1 MLCKACVVALRGE
14 ILGINA
20 LEPAGSVCVR
30 SRSQSGKHNYQC
42 YLLGN
47 EAHLFL
53 GRVTYLLGL
62 LFLAEALACPIEAHD
77 LLDALEEILEY
88 RNRMLSPDERYDVLL
103 MHLADELYFW
113 ARFRDGDPRSTPDR
127 LETLVIREAGAPVYI
142 PVLQEIDPTAFT
154 HLAVLRKLRR
164 DAEHDETPA
173 EPSRSFS
180 GARFRGPELAELV
193 ESLELGMHC
202 LLVGPTATGKSLCA
216 TEAFEYVTEGKPVFV
231 IEGHESLREFDLLGG
246 YTPDGTGSFLWND
259 GILVRAM
266 RSGGFLFIDEAN
278 RMPTRTLN
286 VLLGVLSREAVVLTE
301 HGSEEVPAEQGFQ
314 VVMAMN
320 LEQGYAV
327 NALDRALLDRRWMG
341 LWKVRGLWCNKVR
354 NCSAFSPG
362 KAAWLVWA
370 REGPLLRQAKPVRLN
385 ALMALRTVWWW
396 QPRWWAMCGA
406 GSLGALAR
414 RIWQRRRTK
423 ASDERQPTPKCWR
436 SASVKGRTKIGGI
449 MPLL

>member
-88 RNRMLSPDERYDVLL
+88 RNRMLSPDV
-103 MHLADELYFW
+103 
-113 ARFRDGDPRSTPDR
+113 
-127 LETLVIREAGAPVYI
+127 REAGGPVYI